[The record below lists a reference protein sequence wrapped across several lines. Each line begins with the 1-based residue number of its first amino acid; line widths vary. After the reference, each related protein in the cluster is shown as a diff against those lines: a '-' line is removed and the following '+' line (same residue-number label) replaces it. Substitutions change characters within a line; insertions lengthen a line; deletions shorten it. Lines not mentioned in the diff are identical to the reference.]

1 MPTVVFYILLFLISA
16 IMVSMIPPN
25 LVNLLRDLGSQDD
38 PEHPDENAN
47 ASGSGNETSTEEQ
60 NSYNPTPVDIGI
72 VRIMLAR
79 AMKIPPTLIDEIF
92 EHAEYWASS
101 SNQVDFNLEHQAPMT
116 ISGTREREDAF
127 LVSQV
132 YGSESAITNKLL
144 AAIISRWPHGYKGPT
159 GPFRGASV

>member
-1 MPTVVFYILLFLISA
+1 
-16 IMVSMIPPN
+16 MVSMIPAN
-25 LVNLLRDLGSQDD
+25 LVDLLRDIGSQDD

-47 ASGSGNETSTEEQ
+47 ASGSANETPTEDQ
-60 NSYNPTPVDIGI
+60 QSYNPTPVDIGI

-101 SNQVDFNLEHQAPMT
+101 SNEVDFNLEHQAPMT
-116 ISGTREREDAF
+116 ISGTGERENAF

-132 YGSESAITNKLL
+132 FA
-144 AAIISRWPHGYKGPT
+144 
-159 GPFRGASV
+159 